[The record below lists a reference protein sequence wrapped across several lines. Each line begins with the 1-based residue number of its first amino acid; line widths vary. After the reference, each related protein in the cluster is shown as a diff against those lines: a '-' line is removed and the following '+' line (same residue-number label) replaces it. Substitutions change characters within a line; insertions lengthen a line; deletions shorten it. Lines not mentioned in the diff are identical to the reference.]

1 MGEVGSVRSFGIPHA
16 VAGSMG
22 PDSDPALIL
31 LRPASAVV
39 SVDQT
44 AQADAEVDLA
54 FCAAQQIPVAR
65 RRGGLGAILVDPNH
79 LLFALAFPR
88 SRTEELGLPR
98 KIEGLYEQ
106 LTEVLVSVHRALDL
120 EASFRAPN
128 LVEVNG
134 SRIAETTL
142 LDLGEGLC
150 WLGSLTLSLDEELRE
165 KVLRGRIEESVTSLE
180 RELGRPADLAKVAEE
195 LVGALETQAGFEL
208 IPSMPMPHEMDAIY
222 QWDLRLAGSTDPVR
236 QHPLTTGTAG

>member
-16 VAGSMG
+16 VASSMG
-22 PDSDPALIL
+22 PDSDPALVL

-54 FCAAQQIPVAR
+54 SCAARQIPVVNR
-65 RRGGLGAILVDPNH
+65 RAGLGAILVDPNH

-88 SRTEELGLPR
+88 SRTKELGLPSE
-98 KIEGLYEQ
+98 IEGLYEL
-106 LTEVLVSVHRALDL
+106 LTQVLVSVHRALDL
-120 EASFRAPN
+120 EARFRAPN

-150 WLGSLTLSLDEELRE
+150 WLGSLALDLDEELRG
-165 KVLRGRIEESVTSLE
+165 KVLRGRIGESVTSLR
-180 RELGRPADLAKVAEE
+180 RELGRPIDLAKVAEE
-195 LVGALETQAGFEL
+195 LVGALETQTGLEL
-208 IPSMPMPHEMDAIY
+208 IPSMPMPQEMEAIY
-222 QWDLRLAGSTDPVR
+222 EWDLRLAGSAEPVR
-236 QHPLTTGTAG
+236 EQPWTTGAAG